1 MSLFC
6 HIVTISQLAMHKT
19 VDNTEW
25 PLSAGMMR
33 GWHDQSIPW
42 AELMKGKF
50 AGETQSQTL

>member
-1 MSLFC
+1 
-6 HIVTISQLAMHKT
+6 MHKT